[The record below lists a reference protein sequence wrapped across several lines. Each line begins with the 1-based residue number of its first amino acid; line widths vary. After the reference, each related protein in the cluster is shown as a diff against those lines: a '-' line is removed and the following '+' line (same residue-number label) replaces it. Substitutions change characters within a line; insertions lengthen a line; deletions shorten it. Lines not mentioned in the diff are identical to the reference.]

1 MRTLLADLVN
11 SLPDFS
17 AIFNLEQFALW
28 QFMGSA
34 DFTMYSLPAIR
45 EYISVLQQNDLS
57 RERHGA
63 FTLIELQQVTNPFW
77 FECVT
82 QSLALH
88 KL

>member
-1 MRTLLADLVN
+1 VRTLLADLVN

-28 QFMGSA
+28 RFMGSA

-57 RERHGA
+57 MERHRRIHIDRA
-63 FTLIELQQVTNPFW
+63 SIDDKSFLV
-77 FECVT
+77 
-82 QSLALH
+82 
-88 KL
+88 